1 MKLRWVRVTSRQIAQ
16 MNVAVVLFAIAITGL
31 LKAQPVEPD
40 TDQVFYALGHDPDR
54 LIPLERQ
61 TATIHT
67 SAKFVG
73 IGATAKSFS
82 EFKPGKSPVRLSSNA
97 TEFVV
102 RSPLSN
108 SPVDFNSFYVLRSL
122 SPKGSKRELLISK
135 SHAFI
140 GVAGSSSNLAE
151 GELPITF
158 AKYGEHSLKITLAQ
172 PLRPGEYALSNRAAF
187 LNLFC
192 FGVDE

>member
-1 MKLRWVRVTSRQIAQ
+1 MKLRFLILIIGICG
-16 MNVAVVLFAIAITGL
+16 VANPQSL
-31 LKAQPVEPD
+31 EPD
-40 TDQVFYALGHDPDR
+40 TDNVFYAIGHNPDR

-73 IGATAKSFS
+73 IGATAKSSS

-122 SPKGSKRELLISK
+122 SPKGNKRELLISK

-158 AKYGEHSLKITLAQ
+158 AKYGEHSLKITPAQ
-172 PLRPGEYALSNRAAF
+172 PLRPGEYALSTRASF